1 MTQQRVLK
9 LWIEIKKSNLKKD
22 LKAYDVFCQNDGTFL
37 EPEIWPKCVASMY
50 NLD

>member
-1 MTQQRVLK
+1 MDQK
-9 LWIEIKKSNLKKD
+9 ISNLKKD

-50 NLD
+50 NFVYYSAYDY